1 MDISRWREPPEHAS
15 HAATDPE
22 GAAEKVER
30 DLRAR
35 FVALEGSVR
44 GAPAPLH
51 SGTLPGCMAVFP
63 GSPVACATG

>member
-1 MDISRWREPPEHAS
+1 MEISRWREPPDHAS
-15 HAATDPE
+15 HTATAPE
-22 GAAEKVER
+22 GAAEKVGR

-51 SGTLPGCMAVFP
+51 SGVPAGTHVFF
-63 GSPVACATG
+63 SS